1 MRRGIALID
10 SIDWSVI
17 AMYLILVFMGWANI
31 YAAIYNEEHGNI
43 FDLTQSYGKQLIWIL
58 TAIILAIAVLA
69 TDRQFFVAFGFPI
82 YILMMLILVAVLIFG
97 KEIGGSKSWF
107 AFGAFSFQPAE
118 FAKFATCMAIAKY
131 LSLLNIKI
139 SDLKTKLVCVALIA
153 LPMGLILLQGDA
165 GSALVY
171 LSFIFLMYREGLS
184 GNFLLAGFFAIIL
197 FIVTLI
203 LQDTFINLPFGM
215 VVSGKSVLVSVLAL
229 IGSLILIPFVKNRS
243 NRGGAALLR
252 DVSVVIVITLLM
264 SITFIYSVDYVFD
277 EVLSEHQRSRINE
290 LLAIKTDPKG
300 TGYNVNQSKIAIGS
314 GGMFGKGYLQG
325 TQTKFDFVP
334 EQSTDFIFCTVGE
347 EWGFLGSFVVI
358 SLFIVFLIKI
368 IVMAERQRSAFSRIF
383 GYGVA
388 SIIFFH
394 LAVNIGMTIG
404 LAPVIG
410 IPLPFFSYGGS
421 SLWGFTI
428 LLFVFIKLDA
438 YRLDSFR

>member
-368 IVMAERQRSAFSRIF
+368 IVMAERQRSEEVRSHTGSRF
-383 GYGVA
+383 Y
-388 SIIFFH
+388 
-394 LAVNIGMTIG
+394 T
-404 LAPVIG
+404 
-410 IPLPFFSYGGS
+410 
-421 SLWGFTI
+421 
-428 LLFVFIKLDA
+428 
-438 YRLDSFR
+438 

>member
-1 MRRGIALID
+1 
-10 SIDWSVI
+10 
-17 AMYLILVFMGWANI
+17 MYLILVFMGWANI
-31 YAAIYNEEHGNI
+31 YAAIYNEEHQYI

-82 YILMMLILVAVLIFG
+82 YILMMLILIAVLIFG

-107 AFGAFSFQPAE
+107 AFGAFRFQPAE
-118 FAKFATCMAIAKY
+118 FAKFATCMAVAKY

-243 NRGGAALLR
+243 NRGGATMLR

-368 IVMAERQRSAFSRIF
+368 IVMAERQRSAMEAHPC
-383 GYGVA
+383 GDLQY
-388 SIIFFH
+388 
-394 LAVNIGMTIG
+394 
-404 LAPVIG
+404 
-410 IPLPFFSYGGS
+410 S
-421 SLWGFTI
+421 SSCLLSSMLTGWI
-428 LLFVFIKLDA
+428 LLDRRQKF
-438 YRLDSFR
+438 Y

>member
-1 MRRGIALID
+1 
-10 SIDWSVI
+10 
-17 AMYLILVFMGWANI
+17 MYLILVFMGWANI